1 MLAADPAPRVG
12 SGGPRGFIPRRPAL
26 HGAAQPEASPLHSK
40 FHKLLHDYKLEVFKV
55 EHDKRS
61 TEQITQECVQIADEV
76 LAQKFNYHFHKLP
89 DANRAEII
97 NMISNYTR
105 EAILPP
111 VVSKL
116 VQRQVVLEKR
126 VDRLAQLVEN
136 LLGVLSERHQTAA
149 GATLER

>member
-1 MLAADPAPRVG
+1 LHTKFQRLLTEY
-12 SGGPRGFIPRRPAL
+12 RR
-26 HGAAQPEASPLHSK
+26 
-40 FHKLLHDYKLEVFKV
+40 EVFKV
-55 EHDKRS
+55 EHDRKS
-61 TEQITQECVQIADEV
+61 IEEITSECVNFADEV

-111 VVSKL
+111 VVNKL

-126 VDRLAQLVEN
+126 LERLVNLVE
-136 LLGVLSERHQTAA
+136 GVLEELSTPETSRAN
-149 GATLER
+149 